1 MRPPGKRRQGSEG
14 AGQGTLPF
22 LSGKAWAATAKRQEV
37 QCCCRHS
44 LFNTPPPHTHTRTTT
59 TTKNQLLGEAE
70 VGCSLEPRRVR
81 PAGAKLGNSAPKN
94 KNNLKAGGTTIQL
107 LLGLSP
113 QITWAL
119 EPKEATLSLQDTDL
133 VSDQSQNTPTVA
145 PTLQLETSKPE

>member
-1 MRPPGKRRQGSEG
+1 MRVQVRVHFHFCLAKPGQQQPRGRKFSV
-14 AGQGTLPF
+14 AVDI
-22 LSGKAWAATAKRQEV
+22 LS
-37 QCCCRHS
+37 S
-44 LFNTPPPHTHTRTTT
+44 TPPPHTHTRTTT